1 MFRVNVAA
9 AKASL
14 FKQPN
19 YLSRTIAVDV
29 DFKQNYFEIFQ
40 LPQVFDLDVRDLSER
55 FLQLQ
60 KSVHPDKF
68 VDASD
73 REKRLSMQWATQVN
87 EAYRILKSALPR
99 AIYLLS
105 LEGED
110 ITHNPVLDP
119 AFLMQQ
125 IELREELEEIE
136 LTGASLETLDEFK
149 GEVEEVMKSLETG
162 FSNFYRDKD
171 LAEAM
176 QVIYKLQFM
185 NKLLVAAHHVEE
197 KLLDY

>member
-1 MFRVNVAA
+1 M
-9 AKASL
+9 
-14 FKQPN
+14 
-19 YLSRTIAVDV
+19 

-40 LPQVFDLDVRDLSER
+40 LPQVFKLDVGDLSER

-60 KSVHPDKF
+60 KTVHPDKF

-73 REKRLSMQWATQVN
+73 REKRLSMQWATQIN
-87 EAYRILKSALPR
+87 AAHATLKSALPR
-99 AIYLLS
+99 AIYMLG

-110 ITHNPVLDP
+110 IAHNPVLEP

-136 LTGASLETLDEFK
+136 LADTSLESLDKFK

-162 FSNFYRDKD
+162 FSDFYRDKK
-171 LAEAM
+171 LAEAK
-176 QVIYKLQFM
+176 QAVYKLQFM
-185 NKLLVAAHHVEE
+185 NKLLLAAHHVEE

>member
-1 MFRVNVAA
+1 M
-9 AKASL
+9 
-14 FKQPN
+14 
-19 YLSRTIAVDV
+19 

-60 KSVHPDKF
+60 KTVHPDKF

-73 REKRLSMQWATQVN
+73 REKRLSMQWATQIN
-87 EAYRILKSALPR
+87 EAHRTLKSALPR

-110 ITHNPVLDP
+110 ITHNPLLEL

-149 GEVEEVMKSLETG
+149 DEVEAVMKSLETG
-162 FSNFYRDKD
+162 FAKFYQDKD
-171 LAEAM
+171 LAEAK
-176 QVIYKLQFM
+176 QVVYKLQFM

>member
-1 MFRVNVAA
+1 M
-9 AKASL
+9 
-14 FKQPN
+14 
-19 YLSRTIAVDV
+19 

-40 LPQVFDLDVRDLSER
+40 LPQVFDLDVKDLSER

-60 KSVHPDKF
+60 KSIHPDKF

-73 REKRLSMQWATQVN
+73 KEKRLSMQWATQIN
-87 EAYRILKSALPR
+87 EAYSTLKSALPR
-99 AIYLLS
+99 AIYLLG

-110 ITHNPVLDP
+110 MAHNPALEP

-136 LTGASLETLDEFK
+136 LGGTSLESLDEFK
-149 GEVEEVMKSLETG
+149 GEVEAVMKSLETG
-162 FSNFYRDKD
+162 FSNFYRDKN
-171 LAEAM
+171 LAGAK
-176 QVIYKLQFM
+176 QVVYKLQFM
-185 NKLLVAAHHVEE
+185 NKLLVAAHNVEE

>member
-1 MFRVNVAA
+1 M
-9 AKASL
+9 
-14 FKQPN
+14 
-19 YLSRTIAVDV
+19 

-40 LPQVFDLDVRDLSER
+40 LPQVFDLDVKDLSER

-60 KSVHPDKF
+60 KTIHPDKF

-73 REKRLSMQWATQVN
+73 KEKRLSMQWATQIN
-87 EAYRILKSALPR
+87 EAYSTLKSALPR
-99 AIYLLS
+99 AIYLLG

-110 ITHNPVLDP
+110 MAHNPALEP

-136 LTGASLETLDEFK
+136 LGGTSLESLDEFK
-149 GEVEEVMKSLETG
+149 GEVEAVMKSLEAG
-162 FSNFYRDKD
+162 FSNFYQGKD
-171 LAEAM
+171 LAGAK
-176 QVIYKLQFM
+176 QVVYKLQFM
-185 NKLLVAAHHVEE
+185 NKLLVAAHNVEE

>member
-1 MFRVNVAA
+1 
-9 AKASL
+9 
-14 FKQPN
+14 
-19 YLSRTIAVDV
+19 V
-29 DFKQNYFEIFQ
+29 DFKQNYFEVFQ
-40 LPQVFDLDVRDLSER
+40 LPQDFDLDVKDLSER

-60 KSVHPDKF
+60 KSIHPDKF

-73 REKRLSMQWATQVN
+73 REKRLSMQWATQIN
-87 EAYRILKSALPR
+87 EAHSTLKSALPR
-99 AIYLLS
+99 AIYLLG

-110 ITHNPVLDP
+110 IAHNPGLEP

-136 LTGASLETLDEFK
+136 QAGTSLESLDEFK

-171 LAEAM
+171 LAGAK
-176 QVIYKLQFM
+176 QVVYKMQFM
-185 NKLLVAAHHVEE
+185 NKLLVAAHNVEE

>member
-1 MFRVNVAA
+1 
-9 AKASL
+9 
-14 FKQPN
+14 
-19 YLSRTIAVDV
+19 V